1 MSELTPMMKQYFKVK
16 EQHEDCI
23 LMYRLG
29 DFYEMFY
36 DDAYTASRELEIA
49 LTGRACGLEQRAPM
63 CGVPYH
69 SCESYIAKLISKGYK
84 VAICEQTEDP
94 ALAKG
99 IVKREV
105 VRIITPGTVTDSSML
120 VEGKN
125 NFLCSIYAEKDLAGI
140 CFCDVS
146 TGEVHAAQT
155 LSSCDALIDECE
167 RFMPSE
173 LISNPVICES
183 KEFQN
188 RIKET
193 TNALINSKNSYD
205 YTLDTSKQLISK
217 HFHDK
222 SQLSGLEELPLAEI
236 ALGAMLQYLHE
247 TQKSSLEHINKLEIY
262 TSESFMLLD
271 HSARRNLELFET
283 MQSKEKRGSLLWVLD
298 NTHTAMGARLLRKYI
313 ERPLLNPIA
322 IRKRLNGVSAIYSDS
337 ITLSELEA
345 ALDSI
350 FDLERISSKISIGTV
365 NARELMSFATALE
378 KIPELKVLT
387 GKLQSALIGEIH
399 NDLDELRDVRELI
412 IGAIT
417 ENPPALLTE
426 GGLIR
431 KGYSKELDELHDIMS
446 GGRNII
452 ASVEAR
458 EREKTGIKNL
468 KVGYNK
474 VFGYYIEV
482 TKSNIDNVPP
492 DYIRKQTLANCERYI
507 TDELKKLETTV
518 LGAKERIASLE
529 LELFNGVR
537 DRVALE
543 IQRIQLTASAVARLD
558 VLSSLARTAADNNYV
573 CPEVDYSTVIDI
585 KDGRHPVV
593 EKMLGTSG
601 FVPNDTLLDNDNT
614 RVMIIT
620 GPNMAGKSTYM
631 RQTAIITLMAQIG
644 SFVPASSAHIGV
656 IDRIFTRIGASDDLA
671 GGKSTFLME
680 MSEVADIVKN
690 ATSKSLIVFD
700 EIGRGTSTYDGMAI
714 ARSVLE
720 YAAKKLGSKTLFATH
735 YHELT
740 VLADELSG
748 VKNFNSAVRR
758 HGENIIFLRRILP
771 GTADGSYGIDVAK
784 LAGVPDEVTKR
795 ARQILTKLESGK
807 EVTLKKRKT
816 KESDDIASMA
826 DLGAGAITAKLRS
839 IDLDELTPV
848 AALNLLYELKKEAS
862 NMI

>member
-1 MSELTPMMKQYFKVK
+1 MMRQYFQVK

-49 LTGRACGLEQRAPM
+49 LTGRACGLDQRAPM

-69 SCESYIAKLISKGYK
+69 SCEGYIAKLISKGYK

-105 VRIITPGTVTDSSML
+105 VRIITPGTVTDQSML

-125 NFLCSIYAEKDLAGI
+125 NFLCSIYSEKDRAGL

-146 TGEVHAAQT
+146 TGEVHVTEAP
-155 LSSCDALIDECE
+155 SSCDVLVDECE

-173 LISNPVICES
+173 IIANEELCGN

-188 RIKET
+188 RIKEA
-193 TNALINSKNSYD
+193 TNALLNEKNSYN
-205 YTLDTSKQLISK
+205 YTSEVSKDLISK
-217 HFHDK
+217 QFREK
-222 SQLSGLEELPLAEI
+222 TQLEGLEKLPVAEI
-236 ALGAMLQYLHE
+236 ALGALLQYLHE
-247 TQKSSLEHINKLEIY
+247 TQKSTIEHVNKLEIY
-262 TSESFMLLD
+262 TSESFMLID

-283 MQSKEKRGSLLWVLD
+283 MQTKEKRGSLLWVLD
-298 NTHTAMGARLLRKYI
+298 NTRTAMGARLLRKYI

-322 IRKRLNGVSAIYSDS
+322 IRKRLNGVDAIYSDS
-337 ITLSELEA
+337 ITRSDLEL

-365 NARELMSFATALE
+365 NARELMNFASALE
-378 KIPELKVLT
+378 KIPELKTLT
-387 GKLQSALIGEIH
+387 GRLESAVISEIH
-399 NDLDELRDVRELI
+399 NDLDELRDMHELI
-412 IGAIT
+412 VTAIK

-426 GGLIR
+426 GGIIR
-431 KGYSKELDELHDIMS
+431 AGYNAELDDLHDIMS
-446 GGRNII
+446 GGRNVI

-482 TKSNIDNVPP
+482 TKSYIDSVPNT
-492 DYIRKQTLANCERYI
+492 YIRKQTLANCERYI
-507 TDELKKLETTV
+507 TEELKELETTV

-529 LELFNGVR
+529 LGLFNEVR
-537 DRVALE
+537 ERVAAE

-558 VLSSLARTAADNNYV
+558 VLTSLARTAIDNNYV
-573 CPEVDYSTVIDI
+573 CPEVDYSSAIEI
-585 KDGRHPVV
+585 HDGRHPVV

-601 FVPNDTLLDNDNT
+601 FVPNDTVLDDSAT

-644 SFVPASSAHIGV
+644 SFVPASSARIGV
-656 IDRIFTRIGASDDLA
+656 VDRIFTRIGASDDLA

-690 ATSKSLIVFD
+690 ATEKSLIVFD

-714 ARSVLE
+714 ARAVLE
-720 YAAKKLGSKTLFATH
+720 YSAKKLGAKTLFATH

-740 VLADELSG
+740 VLADELDG

-758 HGENIIFLRRILP
+758 HGEDITFLRRILP

-784 LAGVPDEVTKR
+784 LAGVPEDITKR
-795 ARQILTKLESGK
+795 ARQILVKLESGK
-807 EVTLKKRKT
+807 EVPMRKKKA
-816 KESDDIASMA
+816 KDSDDLPSMA
-826 DLGAGAITAKLRS
+826 DLGAGAITARLRS
-839 IDLDELTPV
+839 INLDELTPM
-848 AALNLLYELKKEAS
+848 AALNLLYELKKEAE